1 MAKRVALKIQIGLYI
16 AIIINLLIYHH
27 CTKNGKTKLIFKET
41 LRNKLQRKT
50 KCNNFVLVRI
60 QTFWQFF
67 NTSSEI
73 NTTVDMSDCDNLRVT
88 TKADLL
94 LNNTQQ

>member
-50 KCNNFVLVRI
+50 KCNNFTYISPYSNFLAVFRYFFRNQHNCRYVR
-60 QTFWQFF
+60 
-67 NTSSEI
+67 
-73 NTTVDMSDCDNLRVT
+73 LRQPSCHNKSRFT
-88 TKADLL
+88 A
-94 LNNTQQ
+94 